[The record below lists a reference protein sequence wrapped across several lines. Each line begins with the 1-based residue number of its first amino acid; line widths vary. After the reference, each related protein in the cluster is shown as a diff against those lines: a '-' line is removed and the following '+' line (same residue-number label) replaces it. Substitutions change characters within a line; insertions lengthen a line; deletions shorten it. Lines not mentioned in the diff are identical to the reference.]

1 MEKTIVVM
9 ECLMPE
15 FLTGLGQ
22 LWADNQVMGM
32 IASVLVTMMM
42 MMMMMMIKLVYVG
55 ISNHRLSVSISPIDD
70 IDKTVQILQIAVF
83 DTNSFVNES
92 HDT

>member
-22 LWADNQVMGM
+22 LWADNQVMR
-32 IASVLVTMMM
+32 IILSD
-42 MMMMMMIKLVYVG
+42 
-55 ISNHRLSVSISPIDD
+55 SNYIGDD
-70 IDKTVQILQIAVF
+70 
-83 DTNSFVNES
+83 
-92 HDT
+92 

>member
-42 MMMMMMIKLVYVG
+42 MMMMMMMIKLVYVG
-55 ISNHRLSVSISPIDD
+55 IS
-70 IDKTVQILQIAVF
+70 Q
-83 DTNSFVNES
+83 
-92 HDT
+92 

>member
-32 IASVLVTMMM
+32 IASALVT

-55 ISNHRLSVSISPIDD
+55 SVIIDCRF
-70 IDKTVQILQIAVF
+70 Q
-83 DTNSFVNES
+83 
-92 HDT
+92 

>member
-22 LWADNQVMGM
+22 LWAGNQVMGM
-32 IASVLVTMMM
+32 IAYVLVTTRLPV
-42 MMMMMMIKLVYVG
+42 MMIAIKLAYIVF
-55 ISNHRLSVSISPIDD
+55 IDCRF
-70 IDKTVQILQIAVF
+70 QLPQ
-83 DTNSFVNES
+83 
-92 HDT
+92 

>member
-1 MEKTIVVM
+1 
-9 ECLMPE
+9 MPE

-32 IASVLVTMMM
+32 IASVLVTMI
-42 MMMMMMIKLVYVG
+42 MMMMMIKLVYVG

-83 DTNSFVNES
+83 DTNSFE
-92 HDT
+92 DEMIEIALC

>member
-32 IASVLVTMMM
+32 IASVLVTMMI
-42 MMMMMMIKLVYVG
+42 MMMIKMVYVG
-55 ISNHRLSVSISPIDD
+55 SVIIDCRFQSP
-70 IDKTVQILQIAVF
+70 Q
-83 DTNSFVNES
+83 
-92 HDT
+92 

>member
-1 MEKTIVVM
+1 
-9 ECLMPE
+9 MPE

-42 MMMMMMIKLVYVG
+42 MMMIKLVYVG
-55 ISNHRLSVSISPIDD
+55 ISNHRLSVSISPLDD

-83 DTNSFVNES
+83 DTNSFE
-92 HDT
+92 DEMIEIALC

>member
-42 MMMMMMIKLVYVG
+42 MMMMIKLVYVG
-55 ISNHRLSVSISPIDD
+55 SVIIDCRF
-70 IDKTVQILQIAVF
+70 QSLL
-83 DTNSFVNES
+83 
-92 HDT
+92 

>member
-32 IASVLVTMMM
+32 IASVLVN
-42 MMMMMMIKLVYVG
+42 MMMMMMIKLVYFG
-55 ISNHRLSVSISPIDD
+55 SEIIDCRF
-70 IDKTVQILQIAVF
+70 QSLQ
-83 DTNSFVNES
+83 
-92 HDT
+92 

>member
-32 IASVLVTMMM
+32 IAYVLVTTRLPV
-42 MMMMMMIKLVYVG
+42 MMIAIKLAYIV
-55 ISNHRLSVSISPIDD
+55 ISIHRLSVSIAPI
-70 IDKTVQILQIAVF
+70 V
-83 DTNSFVNES
+83 
-92 HDT
+92 H

>member
-1 MEKTIVVM
+1 
-9 ECLMPE
+9 MPE

-32 IASVLVTMMM
+32 IASVLVT
-42 MMMMMMIKLVYVG
+42 MMMMMIKLVYVG

>member
-32 IASVLVTMMM
+32 IASVLVN
-42 MMMMMMIKLVYVG
+42 MMMMMMIKLVYFG
-55 ISNHRLSVSISPIDD
+55 SEIIDCRFQSLQYIILTKLFKHCKLLSLIPIRL
-70 IDKTVQILQIAVF
+70 
-83 DTNSFVNES
+83 
-92 HDT
+92 

>member
-32 IASVLVTMMM
+32 ITFVLVTMMM
-42 MMMMMMIKLVYVG
+42 TMMIKLVYVG
-55 ISNHRLSVSISPIDD
+55 SVIIDCRF
-70 IDKTVQILQIAVF
+70 Q
-83 DTNSFVNES
+83 
-92 HDT
+92 

>member
-42 MMMMMMIKLVYVG
+42 MMRMIKLVYVG
-55 ISNHRLSVSISPIDD
+55 SVIIDCRFQSLQNIILTKLFKHCKLLSLIPIRL
-70 IDKTVQILQIAVF
+70 
-83 DTNSFVNES
+83 
-92 HDT
+92 

>member
-1 MEKTIVVM
+1 
-9 ECLMPE
+9 MPE

-42 MMMMMMIKLVYVG
+42 MMMIKLVYVG
-55 ISNHRLSVSISPIDD
+55 ISNHRLSVSISLIDD

-83 DTNSFVNES
+83 DTNSFEDET

>member
-32 IASVLVTMMM
+32 IAYVLVTTRLPV
-42 MMMMMMIKLVYVG
+42 MMIAIKLAYIV
-55 ISNHRLSVSISPIDD
+55 ISIHRLSV
-70 IDKTVQILQIAVF
+70 
-83 DTNSFVNES
+83 
-92 HDT
+92 

>member
-1 MEKTIVVM
+1 
-9 ECLMPE
+9 MPE

-42 MMMMMMIKLVYVG
+42 MMMIKLVYVG
-55 ISNHRLSVSISPIDD
+55 ISNHRLSVSISPIHNTN
-70 IDKTVQILQIAVF
+70 KTVQTLQIAVF

>member
-1 MEKTIVVM
+1 
-9 ECLMPE
+9 MPE

-42 MMMMMMIKLVYVG
+42 MMMIKLVYVG
-55 ISNHRLSVSISPIDD
+55 ISNHRLSVSISLIDD

-83 DTNSFVNES
+83 DTNSFE
-92 HDT
+92 DEMIEIALC